1 MMHEQVKK
9 LSHSS
14 HHAYQPDKRKKSE
27 SKKNKHF
34 GIPFTVCYSTR
45 AQEPNP
51 FEDELLSFVD
61 SNVITYKH
69 PKKFENAP
77 DQKLL
82 YLRIKAE
89 YDCIL
94 IATAKITHESK
105 KSNNFLSSANNT
117 QMKFNS
123 TQEGFFPNNTINND
137 SDQRAMNLSSTKN
150 LRQSNIDFLHKED
163 MKNVSFCQLDF
174 GNAICKKQV
183 RDRAIANRIDAILK
197 SQPNKERFESQ
208 FTEAKKKHKDLLKS
222 QLSKTQHGDFI
233 KLNASEL

>member
-27 SKKNKHF
+27 SRKNKHF
-34 GIPFTVCYSTR
+34 GIPFTVCYSTKV
-45 AQEPNP
+45 QEPNP
-51 FEDELLSFVD
+51 FEDELFSFVD

-94 IATAKITHESK
+94 IATAKFSLESK
-105 KSNNFLSSANNT
+105 KSNNQLRSTNSANNT
-117 QMKFNS
+117 QMKFSS
-123 TQEGFFPNNTINND
+123 THEGFSPNNTINYD
-137 SDQRAMNLSSTKN
+137 SDQRAQTLSSTKN
-150 LRQSNIDFLHKED
+150 LRQSNIDYLHKED

-174 GNAICKKQV
+174 GHAICKKQV

-208 FTEAKKKHKDLLKS
+208 FTEVKKRHKDQLKS
-222 QLSKTQHGDFI
+222 
-233 KLNASEL
+233 